1 MLHGHSIW
9 REVLGLPK
17 HRRRHFRSLMV
28 EPLEARM
35 QLSLTTQL
43 VADINTG
50 VSDVTV
56 GGTIVEVGSIA
67 YFVGSDEATG
77 GGLWKSDGTA
87 AGTGLVKDITPGN
100 LTNVNG
106 TLFFTSDDGVHGAQL
121 WKSDGTEAGTVP
133 LMQITQ
139 PPFDEHS
146 ASFAT
151 VNTTLF
157 FVAND
162 GKQGYELWKSDG
174 TAAGTVLVK
183 DIFADGF
190 FIGRGPD
197 SLTNVNGTLYF
208 ADDNGSTG
216 EELWKSDSTE
226 AGTVLVRDIQPGP
239 DGSSPTNLTNIGG
252 TLFFTATRPHGGS
265 GSTSMDYELWKSDGT
280 STGTIVVK
288 QLETAFNGFHYPTV
302 HYLTNVSGT
311 LFFTHAG
318 SPGVQ
323 LWKSDG
329 TETGT
334 VLVKDNITGS
344 GSSYYSRLAL
354 PGLTNV
360 NGTLLFRTITPNFGS
375 SSDAID
381 LWKSDGT
388 TSGTAIVESFTA
400 TNVFAPF
407 QLFLSAS
414 VNGFYYFTGAD
425 ST

>member
-1 MLHGHSIW
+1 
-9 REVLGLPK
+9 
-17 HRRRHFRSLMV
+17 
-28 EPLEARM
+28 
-35 QLSLTTQL
+35 
-43 VADINTG
+43 
-50 VSDVTV
+50 
-56 GGTIVEVGSIA
+56 
-67 YFVGSDEATG
+67 
-77 GGLWKSDGTA
+77 
-87 AGTGLVKDITPGN
+87 
-100 LTNVNG
+100 
-106 TLFFTSDDGVHGAQL
+106 
-121 WKSDGTEAGTVP
+121 
-133 LMQITQ
+133 
-139 PPFDEHS
+139 
-146 ASFAT
+146 
-151 VNTTLF
+151 
-157 FVAND
+157 
-162 GKQGYELWKSDG
+162 
-174 TAAGTVLVK
+174 
-183 DIFADGF
+183 
-190 FIGRGPD
+190 GRGPD

-216 EELWKSDSTE
+216 EELWKSDGTE

-265 GSTSMDYELWKSDGT
+265 GSTSIDYELWKSDGT
-280 STGTIVVK
+280 STGTVVVK

-344 GSSYYSRLAL
+344 GSSLYSRLVL

-381 LWKSDGT
+381 LWKRDGT
-388 TSGTAIVESFTA
+388 TAGTAIVESFTA

-407 QLFLSAS
+407 QLFPSAS
-414 VNGFYYFTGAD
+414 VNGLYYFTGAD
-425 ST
+425 STNGAELWKSDGTQAGTALVKDITPGPANTLTTLMTNVNGTLFFAPNYALWTSNGTGAGTVKVTRVGASNPGPVEMVNGTAYFDATDSIHGRELWKSDGTAL